1 MTNDEIDCEQS
12 PFFFRFVCGS
22 VRARQRRAVRQLDAR
37 NYVGCHARVS
47 CIFVS
52 REFRLMD

>member
-12 PFFFRFVCGS
+12 PFFFRFGCGS
-22 VRARQRRAVRQLDAR
+22 VRARERRAARQLDAR
-37 NYVGCHARVS
+37 NYGGSHARVS

-52 REFRLMD
+52 RGFRLMD